1 MRKGSAITA
10 WVIVSD
16 SSAQT
21 QDTVHGKLEF
31 LQLVGITAQE
41 AAAIQADYHNLNVL
55 LDRMRADNPELVT
68 NMHRTYS
75 YL

>member
-1 MRKGSAITA
+1 MGDRFGYIRTDAGYA
-10 WVIVSD
+10 
-16 SSAQT
+16 
-21 QDTVHGKLEF
+21 VHGKLEF

-68 NMHRTYS
+68 DMHRTHS